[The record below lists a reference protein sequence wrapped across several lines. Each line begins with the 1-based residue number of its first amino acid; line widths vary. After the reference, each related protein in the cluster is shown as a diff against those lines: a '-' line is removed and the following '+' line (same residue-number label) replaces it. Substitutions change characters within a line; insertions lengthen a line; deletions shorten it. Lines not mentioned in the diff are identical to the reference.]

1 MKIETYILAH
11 QEEKMIAY
19 TMRHYT
25 QFSDVIL
32 MEGHSTDRTVEI
44 AESFGAR
51 IMKVDT
57 HNEVNDAIY
66 LEIKNNCWKG
76 SKADWVIIVD
86 TDEFVFHPNLIE
98 YLKSTDSTIFRPRL
112 FNMYSEEFP
121 TTEGQIYD
129 EVKYGVDGG
138 GKTNLFRPD
147 QITEINYLPG
157 CHNARP
163 EGNVI
168 LNIHSDIYT
177 LHFKNLS
184 RQYVIERNAYL
195 FNRLSEVNK
204 HYKWGCHVGKGAE
217 AVNKDFDDVQ
227 EQLIKVI

>member
-11 QEEKMIAY
+11 QEEKLLPY

-44 AESFGAR
+44 AESYGAR
-51 IMKVDT
+51 IMKVNT
-57 HNEVNDAIY
+57 GNQVNDQIY
-66 LEIKNNCWKG
+66 LEIKNNCWKE
-76 SKADWVIIVD
+76 SKADWVIICD
-86 TDEFVFHPNLIE
+86 CDEFIYHPNIKE
-98 YLKSTDSTIFRPRL
+98 YLSKTTSTIFRPRL

-121 TTEGQIYD
+121 TGEGQIYD

-147 QITEINYLPG
+147 QVVEINYLPG
-157 CHNARP
+157 CHNAKP
-163 EGNVI
+163 EGNIRLDLHSEI
-168 LNIHSDIYT
+168 LT

-184 RQYVIERNAYL
+184 RQYVIDRNAYL
-195 FNRLSEVNK
+195 FNRLSDINK
-204 HYKWGCHVGKGAE
+204 LYKWGWHVGKGAE
-217 AVNKDFDDVQ
+217 AVNQDFDNVS
-227 EQLIKVI
+227 EQLIKIL